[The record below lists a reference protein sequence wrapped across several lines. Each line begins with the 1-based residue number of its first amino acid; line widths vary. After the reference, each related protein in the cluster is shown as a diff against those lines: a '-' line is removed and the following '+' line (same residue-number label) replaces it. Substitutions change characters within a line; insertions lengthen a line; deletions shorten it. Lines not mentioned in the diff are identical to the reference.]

1 MIKLEFTDSRSW
13 KNAVHDLFV
22 LLRQSMRNKWSILIA
37 LSLAVSAFGAGQ
49 SASDYDVVWETPSK
63 DSSGSMPIGNGD
75 IGLNLWVNPAGELVF
90 YMSKTDSWS
99 ENARLLKLGLVRVKL
114 SPGLWEQG
122 APFRQRLNL
131 GAGEI
136 EVTAGKGERETRLR
150 VWVDANRPVIFVE
163 ARGERA
169 FDIEAKLEVW
179 RTHERELK
187 GAEAVSARGLTRN
200 DKNDYPII
208 VYPDTVVANKS
219 ERVVWYHRNEKS
231 CYSVTLKNQ
240 HLGELLEKHP
250 DPLMHRT
257 FGGCMKAEG
266 LRAVNGVTLKS
277 EKARKRFVLE
287 IHPMTAQTKTGDAWL
302 ELLEKQVRQVNSR
315 DFEAARADH
324 RRWWES
330 FWDRS
335 WIHVSGSKAG
345 SNAHVVSRGYA
356 LQRWINACGGRGKF
370 PIKFNGSIFTVDAQV
385 GDEHFD
391 GDYRRWGAM
400 YWWQN
405 TRLPY
410 WSMLA
415 AGDFDLMAPV
425 FAMYKNALDLC
436 KDKTI
441 VYYQH
446 GGAFFPETMYFWGTN
461 GNCDYGWGHS
471 GPETVN
477 QYIRREWQGGIEV
490 TAMMLD
496 YYAMTQDE
504 EFLRETVLP
513 IAEEVLTFYD
523 KHWDRDT
530 SGKIRFEPAQ
540 ALETWW
546 QCVNPTPEVAG
557 LRHVAERLLALEE
570 GVTRSQAAA
579 WRKMLRDLPP
589 VPIKEEDGKKFV
601 LPAEKFDVLRN
612 SENPE
617 LYAVWPYRFYGLASG
632 DLEVGLETWR
642 RRRVKESVGWRQDSI
657 QAAQL
662 GLADEAAKYVSGNFS
677 TAHKGSR
684 FPAFWGPNFDW
695 VPDQDHGSVAMIAL
709 QRMLLQNDGD
719 EIIVLPAWP
728 RQWDVDFKL
737 HAGMNTTVE
746 CAVRG
751 GKVLKLEVRPRSR
764 RPDVKVGSE
773 WR

>member
-1 MIKLEFTDSRSW
+1 MTQSEFTDSRRC
-13 KNAVHDLFV
+13 KNVTQFV
-22 LLRQSMRNKWSILIA
+22 LLRESMPGKWSILIA
-37 LSLAVSAFGAGQ
+37 LSLAVSSFAVAQ
-49 SASDYDVVWETPSK
+49 SVSQYDVVWEAPSE

-75 IGLNLWVNPAGELVF
+75 IGLNLWVDPAGELVF
-90 YMSKTDSWS
+90 YISKTDSWS
-99 ENARLLKLGLVRVKL
+99 ENARLLKLGLVRVKM

-122 APFRQRLNL
+122 MVFRQKLNL
-131 GAGEI
+131 GGGQIEITAGE
-136 EVTAGKGERETRLR
+136 GERERRLR

-163 ARGERA
+163 ARGERP
-169 FDIEAKLEVW
+169 FDLEAKLQIW
-179 RTHERELK
+179 RTHERRIK
-187 GAEAVSARGLTRN
+187 GAEAVSARGLTGN

-208 VYPDTVVANKS
+208 VYPDTIATGRADS
-219 ERVVWYHRNEKS
+219 VVWYHRNEKS
-231 CYSVTLKNQ
+231 CYPVTLKNQ
-240 HLGELLEKHP
+240 HLGGLLQKYP

-257 FGGCMKAEG
+257 FGGSMLGEG
-266 LRAVNGVTLKS
+266 LRAVDGVTLKS
-277 EKARKRFVLE
+277 QETRNRFVLE
-287 IHPMTAQTKTGDAWL
+287 IHPLTAQTKTGDEWL
-302 ELLEKQVRQVNSR
+302 ELLEKQVERVDSQ
-315 DFEAARADH
+315 DFELARAEH

-345 SNAHVVSRGYA
+345 DEAHVVSRGYA
-356 LQRWINACGGRGKF
+356 LQRWINACGGRGGY

-415 AGDFDLMAPV
+415 AGDFDLMGPL
-425 FAMYKNALDLC
+425 FAMYSSALDLC
-436 KDKTI
+436 KDKTTI
-441 VYYQH
+441 YYQH
-446 GGAFFPETMYFWGTN
+446 KGAFFPETMYFWGTN
-461 GNCDYGWGHS
+461 GNCDYGWGHP
-471 GPETVN
+471 GPETIN
-477 QYIRREWQGGIEV
+477 QYIRREWQGGIEI

-496 YYAMTQDE
+496 YHAMKQDE
-504 EFLRETVLP
+504 QFLSETVLP

-523 KHWDRDT
+523 EHWDRDAD
-530 SGKIRFEPAQ
+530 GKIRFEPAQ

-557 LRHVAERLLALEE
+557 LRHVLQRLLALEE
-570 GVTRSQAAA
+570 GVRRSQVAA
-579 WRKMLRDLPP
+579 WRRMLRDLPP
-589 VPIKEEDGKKFV
+589 MPVTDEDGKRFV

-617 LYAVWPYRFYGLASG
+617 LYAVFPYRLYGLAFG
-632 DLEVGLETWR
+632 NLEVGLETWR

-657 QAAQL
+657 QAAYL

-677 TAHKGSR
+677 TWHKASR

-709 QRMLLQNDGD
+709 QRMALQDNGGQ
-719 EIIVLPAWP
+719 IILLPAWP
-728 RQWDVDFKL
+728 KNWDVAFKL

-746 CAVRG
+746 CEVRG
-751 GKVLKLEVRPRSR
+751 GKVLKLEVRPGSR
-764 RPDVKVGSE
+764 RSDVKLGSQ
-773 WR
+773 WQ